1 MHHTICGHFFS
12 VCCRMKFQIHYF
24 ELTNCV
30 RNVRIFFVWCLH
42 PVSECP
48 FFFVLGRLLPAR
60 QPESEFT
67 WYSEALNCHAMCEYR
82 LLRIGT
88 ANKKMNSPTRGWK
101 KKTEFTQFQIIFFC
115 FHCSISLLQMPICF
129 HACLCANVCFGHLK
143 SLIGIMIH
151 YNGSYNE

>member
-101 KKTEFTQFQIIFFC
+101 KKQNLRSFKLFFFVSTAQYLSC
-115 FHCSISLLQMPICF
+115 K
-129 HACLCANVCFGHLK
+129 CLYVSMRVCVRMSVL
-143 SLIGIMIH
+143 GIW
-151 YNGSYNE
+151 NRWLG